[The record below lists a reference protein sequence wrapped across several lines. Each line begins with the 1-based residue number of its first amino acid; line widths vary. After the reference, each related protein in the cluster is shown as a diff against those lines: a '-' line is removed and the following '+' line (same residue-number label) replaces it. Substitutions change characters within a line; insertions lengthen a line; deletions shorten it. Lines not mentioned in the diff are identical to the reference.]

1 MASRI
6 AAGPV
11 AMLVA
16 VLVLAGC
23 GVARTTGAS
32 GQTAQNHGFHGA
44 LLDRQYVVPDQSL
57 ADTGG
62 KRFSMRHDAGHP
74 LSVVFFGYTHC
85 PDTCRI
91 VMGTIASA
99 YARLQP
105 STQRHV
111 QVLFVSTD
119 PVRDTLPVLR
129 AYLRHFNRAFVGL
142 RAPLPE
148 VIKLARPMAIF
159 VAKGRT
165 LPGGGYDVDH
175 SIAVLAVR
183 DGRVPLVWTADTTPA
198 DMADDLNRLLKG

>member
-1 MASRI
+1 
-6 AAGPV
+6 
-11 AMLVA
+11 MLA
-16 VLVLAGC
+16 ILVLAGC
-23 GVARTTGAS
+23 GVSGTTGAS
-32 GQTAQNHGFHGA
+32 DQTAQNQGYHGA
-44 LLDRQYVVPDQSL
+44 LLDRQYVVPNQNL
-57 ADTGG
+57 TDTAGR
-62 KRFSMRHDAGHP
+62 RFSMRQDAGHP

-105 STQRHV
+105 SNRRDV

-119 PVRDTLPVLR
+119 PARGTLPMLQ

-148 VIKLARPMAIF
+148 VIKLGRPMAIF
-159 VAKGRT
+159 VAKGRK

-175 SIAVLAVR
+175 STAVLAVR
-183 DGRVPLVWTADTTPA
+183 DGRVRLVWSADTTPA
-198 DMADDLNRLLKG
+198 DMADDINRLLNG